1 VTDIDERFT
10 AARTG
15 GLAEFEQWMG
25 RVERPIRISLQ
36 PYARSVDV
44 EGVVQETLT
53 RMWILLRDPE
63 GRVLT
68 GENAS
73 LRFAIV
79 LARNLARNEA
89 RRNRRED
96 YLPPEDLPEVPVE
109 PAPPPD
115 PALRRAIQA
124 CLDQLAR
131 RPLEALRARLEVG
144 ALMGDRAAAQAVAM
158 TLNTFLQNVVRARQ
172 QLSLC
177 LKGKG
182 VPAAELAR

>member
-25 RVERPIRISLQ
+25 RVKRPIRISLQ

-109 PAPPPD
+109 PAPAAD

-124 CLDQLAR
+124 CLDQVPK
-131 RPLEALRARLEVG
+131 RPLEALRARLELG
-144 ALMGDRAAAQAVAM
+144 ALMGDRAAAESVAM

-172 QLSLC
+172 QLLQC

-182 VPAAELAR
+182 VPAAELVR